1 MGSILQIYEFLPG
14 CSFQLKSMYPRGE
27 GQHQRPFFCFG
38 AQGTRTTALG
48 QSNALDDGLPLTLR
62 DLGWQIMSFS

>member
-1 MGSILQIYEFLPG
+1 
-14 CSFQLKSMYPRGE
+14 MYPRGE

-38 AQGTRTTALG
+38 AQGTWTTPLG

-62 DLGWQIMSFS
+62 TWGGRLCHFLDHILWHNLLVMIRDL